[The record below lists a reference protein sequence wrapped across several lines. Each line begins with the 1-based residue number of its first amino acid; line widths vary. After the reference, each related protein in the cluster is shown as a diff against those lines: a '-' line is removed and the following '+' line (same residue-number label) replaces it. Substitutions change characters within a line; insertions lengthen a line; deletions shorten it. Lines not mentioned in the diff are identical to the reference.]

1 MVSTSLWQY
10 DTGQQL
16 RITGISRLSETTEV
30 HFGLKYTD
38 RAIVKTGEYQDNALT
53 VDIPNLFLEYADSTP
68 AKVWVH
74 IRESESAA
82 KTILEIHIP
91 IIPRERPDDYISPED
106 IAGSTAIQIAV
117 NSYLDAHPEEYTGY
131 TKAEADRII
140 SQMISRAAAAKIKS
154 YDTVAEMKSD
164 TALSAGKLVR
174 TVGYYSPND
183 GGGAFYKIVSS
194 TSAYAETI
202 NNNLYAELIVD
213 GGCKNARCY
222 GAKGDNVTDDTSA
235 LQAWLNDVAINGGYA
250 YLPRGRY
257 KITAPLTVDWG
268 HHGGNPR
275 NFLQRLIGD
284 GCTSYESNYDNT
296 CIIASNIGEKRGAIE
311 FVSDGNTWGTQ
322 VEISNI
328 GIYCDSTCHAMSFCL
343 FYGDSRQLILRKV
356 KMRGNNNL
364 YVRCGSKNGGT
375 SSYEHLCV
383 SIEHCDLLIRGSQT
397 KGFSLLPESIGIENS
412 QAFSMFDNLAVHN
425 TVIGGLFVAH
435 VNNLTVNDCVV
446 SIDNIKNKV
455 KTTSNCGR
463 FNGYEIDYATG
474 ILIVETASTIIR
486 NLYCE
491 DYRRAIDISPICGN
505 IRSVI
510 VEGSYF
516 NPGCNQYDDNN
527 NLIKSDYG
535 IFIRDGGANFKV
547 AHVEIV
553 HNVFRHDGTN
563 VEFANAAVY
572 NGAAK
577 EIIIRSNAGRPAL
590 NADQIV
596 NNAGEVVSIDAVFT
610 TGYKSKLDNIDT
622 VPTKNSDNLI
632 TSGAVF
638 AAIQAINGGA

>member
-1 MVSTSLWQY
+1 M
-10 DTGQQL
+10 
-16 RITGISRLSETTEV
+16 
-30 HFGLKYTD
+30 
-38 RAIVKTGEYQDNALT
+38 
-53 VDIPNLFLEYADSTP
+53 
-68 AKVWVH
+68 
-74 IRESESAA
+74 AA
-82 KTILEIHIP
+82 
-91 IIPRERPDDYISPED
+91 
-106 IAGSTAIQIAV
+106 V
-117 NSYLDAHPEEYTGY
+117 
-131 TKAEADRII
+131 
-140 SQMISRAAAAKIKS
+140 
-154 YDTVAEMKSD
+154 
-164 TALSAGKLVR
+164 
-174 TVGYYSPND
+174 
-183 GGGAFYKIVSS
+183 
-194 TSAYAETI
+194 
-202 NNNLYAELIVD
+202 
-213 GGCKNARCY
+213 NARCY

-322 VEISNI
+322 VEISNV

-425 TVIGGLFVAH
+425 TVIGGLLVAH

-463 FNGYEIDYATG
+463 LNGYEIDYATG

-610 TGYKSKLDNIDT
+610 TVYKSKLDNIDT
-622 VPTKNSDNLI
+622 VPTENSDNLI